1 MPQAKPLGGGAPT
14 FDHMA
19 ERPRDP
25 VERGS
30 DQSADLYGIAD
41 WEVRSLSDRLVY
53 FLYYAGQ
60 WALRG
65 IVILLALAILV
76 FLIAPPLV
84 GALGAQP
91 LFAVLAAMSAIP
103 ALVLAAY
110 IWYADVTTQ
119 EPLTL
124 LVGTFMLG
132 VLFAGFA
139 AILNGVFRGPVQFVG
154 SGFGL
159 IPFFGQVAFFF
170 LIVGPVEESVKLLA
184 IRLYAFRD
192 DRFDAVIDGAV
203 YGAMAELGFATI
215 ENVLYI
221 VQNTEMVT
229 GAFQAINEGSGIAAV
244 RALAGP
250 GHVIYSAFAGYYLGL
265 AKFNPDDAGPII
277 LKGLLIAAVIHA
289 GYNSLSGI
297 AVGVLSAVYGVNQFI
312 AFVVFVVVYDGIFI
326 LLLLRKLD
334 AYRQAYKQAQ
344 RGDDPESDPGVPDVE
359 P

>member
-1 MPQAKPLGGGAPT
+1 
-14 FDHMA
+14 MA
-19 ERPRDP
+19 ERQRDP
-25 VERGS
+25 VERNS
-30 DQSADLYGIAD
+30 DRSADLYEIAD
-41 WEVRSLSDRLVY
+41 WEVRSVFDRVVY

-65 IVILLALAILV
+65 LVILLAVAILAV
-76 FLIAPPLV
+76 QIAFGGL

-91 LFAVLAAMSAIP
+91 LFGVLAAMSAIP
-103 ALVLAAY
+103 ALVLAGY
-110 IWYADVTTQ
+110 IYYADVTTQ

-139 AILNGVFRGPVQFVG
+139 AILNTVLRGPVQTIGSVG
-154 SGFGL
+154 GL
-159 IPFFGQVAFFF
+159 LPFLGQLAFFF
-170 LIVGPVEESVKLLA
+170 IIVGPVEESVKLLA
-184 IRLYAFRD
+184 VRLYAFRD

-203 YGAMAELGFATI
+203 YGAMAGLGFATI
-215 ENVLYI
+215 ENALYI

-229 GAFQAINEGSGIAAV
+229 GTVQAINEGSGIAAV

-265 AKFNPDDAGPII
+265 AKFNPDNAGPIV

-297 AVGVLSAVYGVNQFI
+297 AIGVLSAVYGVNQFVAFI
-312 AFVVFVVVYDGIFI
+312 AFVVVYDGIFI
-326 LLLLRKLD
+326 LLLLRKVD
-334 AYRQAYKQAQ
+334 AYRQAYKRAQ
-344 RGDDPESDPGVPDVE
+344 RSDEPQSEPGVPDFE
-359 P
+359 S

>member
-1 MPQAKPLGGGAPT
+1 
-14 FDHMA
+14 MA

-25 VERGS
+25 VKR
-30 DQSADLYGIAD
+30 DADRSADLYEIAD
-41 WEVRSLSDRLVY
+41 WEVRSVFDRLVY
-53 FLYYAGQ
+53 FLYHAGQ
-60 WALRG
+60 SALRG
-65 IVILLALAILV
+65 LVILLALAILGV
-76 FLIAPPLV
+76 QIAFGSL

-91 LFAVLAAMSAIP
+91 LFAALAALSAIP
-103 ALVLAAY
+103 ALVLAGY
-110 IWYADVTTQ
+110 IYYADVTTQ

-139 AILNGVFRGPVQFVG
+139 AILNTVLRGPVQVVG

-159 IPFFGQVAFFF
+159 LPFLGQVAFFF

-184 IRLYAFRD
+184 VRLYAFRD

-203 YGAMAELGFATI
+203 YGAMAGLGFATI
-215 ENVLYI
+215 ENALYI
-221 VQNTEMVT
+221 VQNTEMVA
-229 GAFQAINEGSGIAAV
+229 GPLQAINAGSGITAI

-265 AKFNPDDAGPII
+265 AKFNPDDAGPIV

-289 GYNSLSGI
+289 GYNTLSGPVTGI
-297 AVGVLSAVYGVNQFI
+297 LSAVYGVNQFV
-312 AFVVFVVVYDGIFI
+312 AFIGFVVVYDGVFI

-334 AYRQAYKQAQ
+334 AYRQAYSRAQAD
-344 RGDDPESDPGVPDVE
+344 DDPESEPGVPE
-359 P
+359 FES

>member
-1 MPQAKPLGGGAPT
+1 
-14 FDHMA
+14 MA
-19 ERPRDP
+19 ERQRDP
-25 VERGS
+25 VER
-30 DQSADLYGIAD
+30 DADRSADLYEISD
-41 WEVRSLSDRLVY
+41 WEVRSTFDRVVY

-65 IVILLALAILV
+65 LVILLALAILGV
-76 FLIAPPLV
+76 QIAFGGL
-84 GALGAQP
+84 GALGVQP
-91 LFAVLAAMSAIP
+91 LFAALAALSAIP
-103 ALVLAAY
+103 ALVLAGY
-110 IWYADVTTQ
+110 IYYADVTTQ

-124 LVGTFMLG
+124 LVSTFLLG

-139 AILNGVFRGPVQFVG
+139 AILNTVLQGPVQFIG

-159 IPFFGQVAFFF
+159 VPFLGQVAFFF

-184 IRLYAFRD
+184 VRLYAFRD

-203 YGAMAELGFATI
+203 YGAMAGLGFATI
-215 ENVLYI
+215 ENALYI

-229 GAFQAINEGSGIAAV
+229 GTFQAINAGSGIAAV

-265 AKFNPDDAGPII
+265 AKFNPEDAGPIV

-289 GYNSLSGI
+289 GYNTLAGP
-297 AVGVLSAVYGVNQFI
+297 VTGVLSTVYGVNQFI
-312 AFVVFVVVYDGIFI
+312 AFIGFVVVYDGVFI

-334 AYRQAYKQAQ
+334 AYRQAYNRAQ
-344 RGDDPESDPGVPDVE
+344 VAEGPESEPGVPE
-359 P
+359 FER